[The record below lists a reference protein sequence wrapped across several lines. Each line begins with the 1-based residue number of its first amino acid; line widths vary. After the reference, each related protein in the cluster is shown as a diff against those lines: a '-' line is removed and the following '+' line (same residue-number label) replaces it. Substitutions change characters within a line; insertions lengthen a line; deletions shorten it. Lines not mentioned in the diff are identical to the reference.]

1 MVEILSLKE
10 EMKELQ
16 EVLAEIKSKKKDM
29 SENVIT
35 DKLQIETEKI
45 NKNLERLKVK
55 QQLKNL

>member
-45 NKNLERLKVK
+45 NKNLERLKAK
-55 QQLKNL
+55 QQLKN

>member
-1 MVEILSLKE
+1 MNE

-16 EVLAEIKSKKKDM
+16 EILAEIKSEKKDM

-45 NKNLERLKVK
+45 NKNLERLKAK
-55 QQLKNL
+55 QQLKN